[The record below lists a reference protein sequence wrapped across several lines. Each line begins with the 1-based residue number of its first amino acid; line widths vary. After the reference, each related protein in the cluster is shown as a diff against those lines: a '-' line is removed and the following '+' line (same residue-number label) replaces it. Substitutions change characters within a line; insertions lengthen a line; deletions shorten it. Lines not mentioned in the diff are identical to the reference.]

1 VATLLARAGERVI
14 VVATPPTV
22 ATIREHG
29 LRLKSERYGDGV
41 VEVEAQESWDGTLD
55 ACIVAVKAT
64 ALDGALDR
72 VPALPD
78 GTLLVPLL
86 NGVDHVGWLRERC
99 PRAVVAAA
107 TIKVESSRPEPGVVH
122 HDSAFAAVQL
132 AAVGPAAAAVQALA
146 DRLRAAG
153 LDVDV
158 CDDEAAVLW
167 RKLSFLGPL
176 ALATTAWSA
185 PAGVVRI
192 EHRAEIARLA
202 DEVAVVSSA
211 EGVAVDGTTIL
222 AWLDDVPASM
232 RSSMQRDADA
242 GLPTEVDAI
251 GGALLRGAERHG
263 IDVPVTRELV
273 ARVLAR
279 ST

>member
-1 VATLLARAGERVI
+1 MI
-14 VVATPPTV
+14 VVATPQSV
-22 ATIREHG
+22 ATIRERG
-29 LRLKSERYGDGV
+29 LRLQSERYGDGV
-41 VEVEAQESWDGTLD
+41 VEVEAQESWDGALD

-64 ALDGALDR
+64 ALDAALDR
-72 VPALPD
+72 VSAVPD

-86 NGVDHVGWLRERC
+86 NGVEHVGWLRERC

-107 TIKVESSRPEPGVVH
+107 TIKVESSRPEPGVIR
-122 HDSAFAAVQL
+122 HDSAFAGIQL
-132 AAVGPAAAAVQALA
+132 AAAGPAAAAVEALA
-146 DRLRAAG
+146 GRLRAAG
-153 LDVDV
+153 LDVEV
-158 CDDEAAVLW
+158 GDDEAAVLW

-185 PAGVVRI
+185 PAGVVRV
-192 EHRAEIARLA
+192 EHRAELARLA

-211 EGVAVDGTTIL
+211 EGVAVDGAAIL
-222 AWLDDVPASM
+222 AGLDAVPATM

-251 GGALLRGAERHG
+251 GGALLRAADRHG

-273 ARVLAR
+273 ARVLGR